1 MSKDTKELIQNQA
14 KEIFALYGYDGLS
27 MRKLAQESGI
37 AASVI
42 YHHYI
47 NKDQLLKET
56 FDVTNIK
63 LGQKRRLLPES
74 STAVEMLEGR
84 IRFQLD
90 NAADVVFVLK
100 YYMQY
105 RDTFEHIETGFVPK
119 KAYLHIEEV
128 LIKGLET
135 GEFELAETVDKE
147 AKIITHMINGFV
159 LEYYPSKIPESEKLE
174 LIESVKGFILRAL
187 QRRQPMR

>member
-1 MSKDTKELIQNQA
+1 MSGDTKELIQNKA

-27 MRKLAQESGI
+27 MRKLAHESGV

-42 YHHYI
+42 YHHYV

-56 FDVTNIK
+56 FNVTNIK

-74 STAVEMLEGR
+74 SSAVEMLEGR

-105 RDTFEHIETGFVPK
+105 RDSFEHIETGFVPK

-128 LIKGLET
+128 LAKGLET
-135 GEFELAETVDKE
+135 GEFELAESIDKE

-159 LEYYPSKIPESEKLE
+159 LEYYPSKIPESEKIE

-187 QRRQPMR
+187 QRR

>member
-1 MSKDTKELIQNQA
+1 MSGDTKELIQNQA
-14 KEIFALYGYDGLS
+14 KELFALYGYDGLS

-56 FDVTNIK
+56 FDITNIK
-63 LGQKRRLLPES
+63 LGQKRRLLPER
-74 STAVEMLEGR
+74 STADEMLSDR

-105 RDTFEHIETGFVPK
+105 RETFEHNETGFVPK

-128 LIKGLET
+128 LTKGLET
-135 GEFELAETVDKE
+135 KEFELTETVDKE